1 MTLKHEKLLAA
12 LLNSPTIDSAAT
24 VAGISRA
31 TAMRFLK
38 DEEFVVAYRDARREV
53 VSHSITSLQAACSN
67 AVATLCA
74 VCDDTEA
81 PASSRVASAKAILE
95 TSLRAVEIDDLAAR
109 VESLEAMAA
118 KIAEP
123 TP

>member
-1 MTLKHEKLLAA
+1 MNAKQDKLLSA
-12 LLNSPTIDSAAT
+12 LLESPTIQSAAK
-24 VAGISRA
+24 VAGISEA
-31 TAMRFLK
+31 TALRYLK

-81 PASSRVASAKAILE
+81 PASSRIS
-95 TSLRAVEIDDLAAR
+95 
-109 VESLEAMAA
+109 AA
-118 KIAEP
+118 KSI
-123 TP
+123 